1 MAIGERLVEL
11 RHAKRWTQAE
21 LAKRADLSREYVMR
35 IEAGLHDPS
44 LGKAARLATALGVSL
59 DELVKPV
66 TKGRQAAA
74 LRRIRPMTE
83 VQRPF
88 HEALAAELQAAQR
101 QGKPSVVVVARDLH
115 HKVSGYPQGPNR
127 MPVCCS
133 VMKREMRTRVDQVVE
148 EPPKGKGATLT
159 IRYRLPRS

>member
-1 MAIGERLVEL
+1 MSIGERLVEL
-11 RHAKRWTQAE
+11 RHARSWTQAE
-21 LAKRADLSREYVMR
+21 LGKRADLSREYVMR

-44 LGKAARLATALGVSL
+44 LGKAARLAAALGVSL

-74 LRRIRPMTE
+74 QRRIRPMTE

-88 HEALAAELQAAQR
+88 VEALTARLQTAQKSGR
-101 QGKPSVVVVARDLH
+101 TFLDVVSGDLH
-115 HKVSGYPQGPNR
+115 REVGGYPERNR

-133 VMKREMRTRVDQVVE
+133 VMEREMGPGDRRVYA
-148 EPPKGKGATLT
+148 PPKGKGATLT

>member
-1 MAIGERLVEL
+1 MEIGERLVEL
-11 RHAKRWTQAE
+11 RHARKWTQAE
-21 LAKRADLSREYVMR
+21 LGKRADLSREYVMR

-44 LGKAARLATALGVSL
+44 LGKAARLADALGVSL

-88 HEALAAELQAAQR
+88 HEALAAQFRAAQR
-101 QGKPSVVVVARDLH
+101 QGKSSVVVVAKDLH
-115 HKVSGYPQGPNR
+115 HEVSGYPQGPNR

-133 VMKREMRTRVDQVVE
+133 VMRREMTGVDQVVD
-148 EPPKGKGATLT
+148 EPPKGKGAILA
-159 IRYRLPRS
+159 IRYRLPR